1 IASVSVGSGAVPRSP
16 QQGQAATG
24 VVLHRTPADP
34 LCYARATA
42 TRLPRAANSPLA
54 AEYLTLNVPNSG
66 ACLQVVLTWTRLQ
79 VHAVTLLQDA
89 AVVCEEFLTGPSSV
103 CMLHLQSA
111 PPAAVWCG
119 STHHHPTGSF
129 ETKTTVPLHPSSG
142 LCQRASLQLGSVC
155 SRSVQWSVSA
165 RYRRLSPASLRSLF
179 SATLREPAAISASGT

>member
-1 IASVSVGSGAVPRSP
+1 MDTFTECFKPQHKSNAVSI
-16 QQGQAATG
+16 QGN
-24 VVLHRTPADP
+24 P
-34 LCYARATA
+34 
-42 TRLPRAANSPLA
+42 
-54 AEYLTLNVPNSG
+54 
-66 ACLQVVLTWTRLQ
+66 
-79 VHAVTLLQDA
+79 
-89 AVVCEEFLTGPSSV
+89 VCR
-103 CMLHLQSA
+103 
-111 PPAAVWCG
+111 CG